1 MIVLFR
7 SDGCRISGFKTLY
20 QVIALILKVRV
31 HRGFKP
37 LDETIIRS
45 RNGIKQSI

>member
-20 QVIALILKVRV
+20 SVIASISKVRV

>member
-1 MIVLFR
+1 MVVVFQASKHCI
-7 SDGCRISGFKTLY
+7 K
-20 QVIALILKVRV
+20 VIASISKVRV